1 MTEPEIARLCPECG
15 ASIRDRAFFCP
26 QCGTEVPPTPITTA
40 TENPDEEVSSVEK
53 LRQISSIV
61 IDEAAYDPS
70 LRFVL
75 VAAVLFFLFVV
86 ILIFSELIT

>member
-1 MTEPEIARLCPECG
+1 MAEPEIARHCPACG
-15 ASIRDRAFFCP
+15 ASVRDRAFFCP
-26 QCGTEVPPTPITTA
+26 QCGAEVEAEPLIA
-40 TENPDEEVSSVEK
+40 TENPDEEMSGVEK
-53 LRQISSIV
+53 LLEISSTV

-75 VAAVLFFLFVV
+75 VAALLFIVFVV

>member
-1 MTEPEIARLCPECG
+1 MAEPEIARRCPDCG

-26 QCGTEVPPTPITTA
+26 QCGAEAPTPSNIA
-40 TENPDEEVSSVEK
+40 PENPDEEMSGVEK
-53 LRQISSIV
+53 LLEISSTV

-75 VAAVLFFLFVV
+75 VAAFLFIVFVV

>member
-1 MTEPEIARLCPECG
+1 MAEPEIVRRCSDCG

-26 QCGTEVPPTPITTA
+26 QCGAEAPPTPSPIA
-40 TENPDEEVSSVEK
+40 TENPDEEMSGVEK
-53 LRQISSIV
+53 LLEISSTV

-75 VAAVLFFLFVV
+75 VAAVLFILFVV

>member
-1 MTEPEIARLCPECG
+1 MAEPEIARHCPACG

-26 QCGTEVPPTPITTA
+26 QCGAEVSPTSSNIA
-40 TENPDEEVSSVEK
+40 TETPDEEMSGVEK
-53 LRQISSIV
+53 LLEISSTV

-75 VAAVLFFLFVV
+75 VAAVLFVLFVV